1 MKLFLCQSCGLA
13 VYFEN
18 TVCERCGSR
27 LGFLPATATLSALK
41 DNQDGTWQPLGGDVT
56 AQRFCA
62 NADREVCNWL
72 VPASADTPLCIACA
86 LNRTIPDL
94 SDERNQPRWRKLEAA
109 KRRLVYSLLRLDLP
123 IQSKAE
129 GAASGLAFELIAD
142 TDPDAPV
149 LTGHSGGL
157 ITINIA
163 EADDAEREAR
173 RSAMGEPYRT
183 LLGHF
188 RHEVGHYYWDRLVR
202 DGGLVDAFR
211 AMFGDESRDYS
222 EALSAHYANGPQP
235 DWQARYVSS
244 YASSHPWEDF
254 SETWAHYL
262 HIVDT
267 LETANAF
274 GLQTRPGIA
283 DSDALSHI
291 ITFDPYSDVPFAWIV
306 DVWLPLTYAVN
317 SLNRSMGQPDLY
329 PFVLSQPAIEKLEF
343 VHRLVH
349 GHVEG

>member
-1 MKLFLCQSCGLA
+1 MKIFQCQNCGLA

-27 LGFLPATATLSALK
+27 LGFLPDTAVLSALT
-41 DNQDGTWQPLGGDVT
+41 DNGEGTWRPLGGEGAV
-56 AQRFCA
+56 QRFCA
-62 NADREVCNWL
+62 NADHEVCNWL
-72 VPASADTPLCIACA
+72 VPAGSPSPFCVACA
-86 LNRTIPDL
+86 PNRTIPDL
-94 SDERNQPRWRKLEAA
+94 SEQQNLQRWRKLEAA
-109 KRRLVYSLLRLDLP
+109 KRRLVYSLLRLGLP
-123 IQSKAE
+123 IQSKSE
-129 GAASGLAFELIAD
+129 GVATGLAFELIAD

-149 LTGHSGGL
+149 LTGHADGL

-202 DGGLVDAFR
+202 DAGLVDAFR
-211 AMFGDESRDYS
+211 AIFGDETRDYS

-235 DWQARYVSS
+235 DWQARYVSA

-262 HIVDT
+262 HIVDA
-267 LETANAF
+267 LETADAF
-274 GLQTRPGIA
+274 GLQTRPGVA
-283 DSDALSHI
+283 DSGTLTHI
-291 ITFDPYSDVPFAWIV
+291 ITFDPYSEVPFTRIIDA
-306 DVWLPLTYAVN
+306 WLPLTYAVN
-317 SLNRSMGQPDLY
+317 SLNRSIGQPDFY
-329 PFVLSQPAIEKLEF
+329 PFVLARPAIDKLEF

-349 GHVEG
+349 GELQG